1 MNISQRSPKRVL
13 EDLAVQAQCEFGLS
27 YDQFHHAQSTGKPV
41 PEYCLPG
48 RMLMKQSPEVREKL
62 KSLTSDD
69 IANSI
74 PFDVFM
80 TERPKRQRKRFVSL
94 S

>member
-1 MNISQRSPKRVL
+1 MNISQGSPKRVL
-13 EDLAVQAQCEFGLS
+13 EELAVKAQCEFGLP
-27 YDQFHHAQSTGKPV
+27 YDQFHHAQRTGKPI

-48 RMLMKQSPEVREKL
+48 RMLMRQPPEVREKL
-62 KSLTSDD
+62 KNLKSED

-80 TERPKRQRKRFVSL
+80 TEKPKRQRKTCVSL